1 MFNRTIKQN
10 NDHREMALVNY
21 KANGHLENEPC
32 KVDSNDVKS
41 WTHPLDALRV
51 QTLTLKERLKL
62 KTLKPVTTHP
72 VQAEED
78 SNNSLGVFFDHQI
91 YSKIIRTAVED
102 IDVKIKHF
110 NHPGSFTPE
119 LFPLF
124 DNISSWII
132 FLSDESDFLDQFL
145 DRYIDKSTLFLFE
158 HTSEQET
165 QQKIKQFLMA

>member
-1 MFNRTIKQN
+1 MFNRTVKQN

-21 KANGHLENEPC
+21 KETGSFDGVAR
-32 KVDSNDVKS
+32 KADRNDVKS

-51 QTLTLKERLKL
+51 QTLTSKGMQKFKSLRSASIDSV
-62 KTLKPVTTHP
+62 KP
-72 VQAEED
+72 EED
-78 SNNSLGVFFDHQI
+78 KSISLGVFFDHQI
-91 YSKIIRTAVED
+91 YSKIIRTAVENM
-102 IDVKIKHF
+102 DVKIKHF

-124 DNISSWII
+124 DNITSWII

-145 DRYIDKSTLFLFE
+145 DRYINKSTLFLFE

-165 QQKIKQFLMA
+165 QQKIKQFLMN